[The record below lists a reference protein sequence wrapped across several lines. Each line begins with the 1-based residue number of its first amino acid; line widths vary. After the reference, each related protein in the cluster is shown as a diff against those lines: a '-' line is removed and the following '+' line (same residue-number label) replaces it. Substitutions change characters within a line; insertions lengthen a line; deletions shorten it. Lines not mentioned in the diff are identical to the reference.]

1 MQINANAVA
10 DAVNCQ
16 GVWGSGIAL
25 ELKKALP
32 AAHQVYVDHCHN
44 TPLRH
49 LLGTCLLIKPQEADY
64 NVYTTDGHDLYQ
76 PREWVACLF
85 TSSGWGKGNGN
96 TGNPGKDNPDT
107 ILGHTRAALVDMR
120 RQLEAYG
127 VSNFTDND
135 WRTDDHKPGQILAV
149 QFNSGAFKVPWRDTR
164 TVIELVFAGF
174 ERGWIVCIGNFE
186 ERKKMHKNRG
196 PRKAKTDQRVVD
208 VYNPVM
214 ILPKDQAQHH
224 EAQDDMEGVVHGDLE
239 TQSTRTHPPPMQPRR
254 RPAQQLS
261 QLLPPGLDAS
271 TDPLFP
277 EPGSLPTASEEQQR
291 AKRPRSP
298 GSSIIGP
305 STPNQANLH
314 PSTRSMGDK
323 TIDAHPRPKKRPRK
337 QAPTS
342 QQLAL
347 KAFQNN
353 AKANMRAH
361 AGK

>member
-1 MQINANAVA
+1 M
-10 DAVNCQ
+10 
-16 GVWGSGIAL
+16 
-25 ELKKALP
+25 
-32 AAHQVYVDHCHN
+32 
-44 TPLRH
+44 
-49 LLGTCLLIKPQEADY
+49 
-64 NVYTTDGHDLYQ
+64 
-76 PREWVACLF
+76 ACLF

-149 QFNSGAFKVPWRDTR
+149 QFNSGAFKIPWRDTR

-214 ILPKDQAQHH
+214 ILPKNQAQHH
-224 EAQDDMEGVVHGDLE
+224 ESQDDMEGVVYGDAE
-239 TQSTRTHPPPMQPRR
+239 SQSTRTHAAPMQPPQ
-254 RPAQQLS
+254 RPQQ
-261 QLLPPGLDAS
+261 QPFQPLPPGFDAS
-271 TDPLFP
+271 THPLFP
-277 EPGSLPTASEEQQR
+277 EPGSLPGVSEEQQR

-298 GSSIIGP
+298 ESSTTGP
-305 STPNQANLH
+305 LTTKQANLH
-314 PSTRSMGDK
+314 HSTRSMGDK
-323 TIDAHPRPKKRPRK
+323 TIDVHPRPKKRPRK